1 MVAAFY
7 REILCVANFRAAVG
21 FQGRFPNAKR
31 DCVPCDTGTCLCRGD
46 MTSVAPQRRA
56 KCFIQNAFELCGTP
70 FPLRLLDI
78 IVPSGWSN
86 IGAVNPFNIINLLA
100 RGNYSASF
108 SMGIARSSQP
118 NLE

>member
-1 MVAAFY
+1 LRGDMTSVA
-7 REILCVANFRAAVG
+7 
-21 FQGRFPNAKR
+21 QGLLP
-31 DCVPCDTGTCLCRGD
+31 LRGD

-86 IGAVNPFNIINLLA
+86 TGAVNPFNIINLLA